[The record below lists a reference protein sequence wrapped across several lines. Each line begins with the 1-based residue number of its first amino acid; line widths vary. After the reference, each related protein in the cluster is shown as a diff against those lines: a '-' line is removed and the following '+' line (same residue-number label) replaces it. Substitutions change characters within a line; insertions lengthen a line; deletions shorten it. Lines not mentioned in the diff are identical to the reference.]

1 MIEDCLKELRTA
13 IQTNLPALL
22 NAEDAAYAAADAAE
36 TGIGAAIVL
45 ADIATIR
52 FEEFN
57 EQALQTLPAVALV
70 HRGTQEI
77 YWISAHV
84 TLVHTIDVK
93 LLVADTNPIV
103 LERRHART
111 AEALRRMLS
120 ANVEGTGV
128 TSDPIY
134 QVDVVD
140 SVVMPL
146 FRIEHGLAK
155 GSLVTIRGYELEDR
169 PRS

>member
-1 MIEDCLKELRTA
+1 MIEDCPKEIRAA
-13 IQTNLPALL
+13 IQTDLPALL
-22 NAEDAAYAAADAAE
+22 NAEDAAYAAADVAE
-36 TGIGAAIVL
+36 AGIGAAIVL

-52 FEEFN
+52 FEEFD
-57 EQALQTLPAVALV
+57 EQVLQTLPAVALV
-70 HRGTQEI
+70 HRGTQEV

-93 LLVADTNPIV
+93 LLVADLNPAV

-111 AEALRRMLS
+111 AEALRRMFS

-128 TSDPIY
+128 ASDPIY

-140 SVVMPL
+140 SQVTPL
-146 FRIEHGLAK
+146 FAIEHGLAK
-155 GSLVTIRGYELEDR
+155 GSLTTIRVYELEDR